1 MRRTLF
7 ALLFCALLC
16 GASAG
21 ASAQQPPPVVGGY
34 SAASKADP
42 GVLAAARFAAKETGR
57 RRKERVRLVS
67 VESAETQ
74 VVAGVN
80 FRLCL
85 RVKAGK
91 SVRDLRA
98 VVYRNLKRQLSLTE
112 SSFAACDG

>member
-1 MRRTLF
+1 MRQTLF

-16 GASAG
+16 GASA
-21 ASAQQPPPVVGGY
+21 QQPPIAGGY
-34 SAASKADP
+34 SAASKTDRE
-42 GVLAAARFAAKETGR
+42 VLAAARFAAREAG
-57 RRKERVRLVS
+57 RKEHARARLVS

-74 VVAGVN
+74 VVAGLN

-85 RVKAGK
+85 RVKVGK

-112 SSFAACDG
+112 SSFAACGA